1 MSHLFEEGCKT
12 GPGPSVE
19 MKTNFKQDIHKI
31 LKTFV

>member
-12 GPGPSVE
+12 GPGPIVE
-19 MKTNFKQDIHKI
+19 MKTNFKQDIQE